1 MRVLE
6 CRSIREQEITRLKSL
21 SFTNLTLAVIQIGEF
36 EENNLYLRNKKRIS
50 EELNIKMQTFWFN
63 KEKEEVEII
72 KKIKELNEDPTITG
86 IILQKPIPSNF
97 SYAKLVE
104 YIDPKKDIDGITS
117 KSKEAWIGGT
127 AFIPCTARSVLKI
140 LDYYKIS
147 LENKKVV
154 ILGTSDL
161 AGMPLYQILKQRT
174 TAILCNSKTE
184 KLKEVVKSADIVISA
199 IGKAKYLTKD
209 YFKEGQVLIDV
220 GTNYLN
226 GSLVGDIKIEEL
238 EELEIQVTPVPGGV
252 GALTPIYLFDNLYL
266 ASK

>member
-1 MRVLE
+1 MQILE
-6 CRSIREQEITRLKSL
+6 CRSIREQEIARLKSL
-21 SFTNLTLAVIQIGEF
+21 SLKSLTLAVIQIGEF
-36 EENNLYLRNKKRIS
+36 EENTLYLRNKKRIS
-50 EELNIKMQTFWFN
+50 EEINIKMQTIFFD
-63 KEKEEVEII
+63 KEKEEIEII
-72 KKIKELNEDPTITG
+72 KTIEALNKDPAITG
-86 IILQKPIPSNF
+86 IILQKPIPSKF

-104 YIDPKKDIDGITS
+104 YIDPKKDVDGVTS
-117 KSKEAWIGGT
+117 KSKENWIRNT
-127 AFIPCTARSVLKI
+127 SFIPCTARSVLKI

-147 LENKKVV
+147 LENKKIV

-161 AGMPLYQILKQRT
+161 AGMPLYQILKEKT
-174 TAILCNSKTE
+174 TTILCNSKTE

-220 GTNYLN
+220 GTNYLE
-226 GSLVGDIKIEEL
+226 GHLVGDIKIEDL